1 MAHVW
6 YYCHKIEKLH
16 KIGSSL
22 KKSVLAIQ
30 FHFFSNH
37 KQNVKRQFQFQYLW
51 QPKAKSN
58 SLCEAVRNPP
68 VRGPAS
74 NLAWCAAVPCS
85 RRRSTYFSRS
95 RHRHALLSC
104 VHAYILNTSRLFW
117 LSLAIVRNWLSYS
130 IQGLEMNR
138 IFMYYTSSAWP
149 RAWFHQFFIAFFLF
163 LLHSG

>member
-1 MAHVW
+1 MN
-6 YYCHKIEKLH
+6 ENDQSFLH
-16 KIGSSL
+16 WVLPKKNLFWPFNFIFLVTTSRMSKSL
-22 KKSVLAIQ
+22 EIWVIWEFK
-30 FHFFSNH
+30 
-37 KQNVKRQFQFQYLW
+37 FQYFW

-117 LSLAIVRNWLSYS
+117 LSLAILRNWLSYS

-149 RAWFHQFFIAFFLF
+149 RAWFH
-163 LLHSG
+163 

>member
-1 MAHVW
+1 MS
-6 YYCHKIEKLH
+6 K
-16 KIGSSL
+16 SL
-22 KKSVLAIQ
+22 EIWVIWEFK
-30 FHFFSNH
+30 
-37 KQNVKRQFQFQYLW
+37 FQYFW

-138 IFMYYTSSAWP
+138 IFTYLYLLRLAPRLVSLVFYCILFVLVAQWIMCFPYTYTFW
-149 RAWFHQFFIAFFLF
+149 AF
-163 LLHSG
+163 